1 MKRAND
7 QQQVAENSGNKEK
20 RSRLGYKPENVKQ
33 AEEDQSAV
41 VHTEVRAIIKFEYNS
56 YTRSIQTKL
65 LISCQDFQSQL

>member
-7 QQQVAENSGNKEK
+7 QQQVADDSGNKEK

-41 VHTEVRAIIKFEYNS
+41 VHTEVRANLNKMHTQEAFRPNY
-56 YTRSIQTKL
+56 
-65 LISCQDFQSQL
+65 